1 MRTAIGVGSYGCVY
15 RPPHKCAVHKNA
27 AWYKNKISKLMLDRH
42 SLIELNEYD
51 KIDKIDKKKQ
61 YFLGKP
67 ELCVPNKKEILTTV
81 NPDNCDL
88 FDNANIDEYRLLISK
103 DGGMDLD
110 DFFEKGGF
118 EKYSALFDSCNF
130 RASFQLLFSWFLLV

>member
-51 KIDKIDKKKQ
+51 KIDKIDKKKTI
-61 YFLGKP
+61 FLRQTRNMRSKQKGNFNNCKP
-67 ELCVPNKKEILTTV
+67 
-81 NPDNCDL
+81 
-88 FDNANIDEYRLLISK
+88 R
-103 DGGMDLD
+103 
-110 DFFEKGGF
+110 
-118 EKYSALFDSCNF
+118 
-130 RASFQLLFSWFLLV
+130 QL